1 MACAAPNGETL
12 RMPDA
17 TGSCPNCKQ
26 GDLIT
31 ISMAVSERDLT
42 FTTCHMCEAKWWFR
56 DGNLVPL
63 SSVIDV
69 VVKK

>member
-1 MACAAPNGETL
+1 
-12 RMPDA
+12 MPDA
-17 TGSCPNCKQ
+17 TGSCPNCRQ

-56 DGNLVPL
+56 DGEMVPL

>member
-1 MACAAPNGETL
+1 
-12 RMPDA
+12 MPDA
-17 TGSCPNCKQ
+17 SGSCPNCRQ

-56 DGNLVPL
+56 DGEMVPL